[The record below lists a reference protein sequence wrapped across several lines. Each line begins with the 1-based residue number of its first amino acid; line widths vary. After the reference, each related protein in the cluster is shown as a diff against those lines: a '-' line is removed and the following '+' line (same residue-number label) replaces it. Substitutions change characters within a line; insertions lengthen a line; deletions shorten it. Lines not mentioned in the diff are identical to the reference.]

1 MSQNGHSTEAV
12 LAAAFGQAAVDAA
25 TPAAPA
31 APAQQPTAPAVS
43 DDIPNLF
50 VDAATPDQP
59 ATQAQ
64 AAAPAAPAAP
74 VADAASE
81 LQARLMDAERERAYL
96 RGLLEAQNKQQPAA
110 PADTAAAA
118 APAYNPAQDA
128 LTPEELV
135 AYQESLPVIEKLA
148 RQAAYRAQASLQEKL
163 DVLQQTNQ
171 TLQQRLDAVHGQ
183 AARADEVALMHT
195 VRSSVQDADS
205 ITKTAEW
212 KRYLSAR
219 APFSGGRTVREVL
232 EHAVQS
238 RDADTITE
246 HLMAFKASHNISAPP
261 AAVPAPG
268 RTAAPA
274 AVGIDL
280 PQRKT
285 GISASALDEAM
296 ARVQAGTL
304 SKDAYDKM
312 LAQVFG
318 AAASG
323 SELVQ

>member
-1 MSQNGHSTEAV
+1 MSQNGLSTEAV
-12 LAAAFGQAAVDAA
+12 LAAAFGQSAVD
-25 TPAAPA
+25 TAAPA
-31 APAQQPTAPAVS
+31 HTGAQTAAP
-43 DDIPNLF
+43 DDGVPNLL
-50 VDAATPDQP
+50 VDLD
-59 ATQAQ
+59 
-64 AAAPAAPAAP
+64 APAAQPAQAPARVAETPSP
-74 VADAASE
+74 VADAASD
-81 LQARLMDAERERAYL
+81 LQARLLEAERDRAYL
-96 RGLLEAQNKQQPAA
+96 RGLLESQRAEAA
-110 PADTAAAA
+110 PAQQAPVQQ
-118 APAYNPAQDA
+118 APAYDPARDA

-148 RQAAYRAQASLQEKL
+148 RQAAYRAQHSIQEKL
-163 DVLQQTNQ
+163 DTLQQHNQ
-171 TLQQRLDAVHGQ
+171 ALQQRLDAVHGQ

-195 VRSSVQDADS
+195 VRSQVQDADQV
-205 ITKTAEW
+205 TKTAEW
-212 KRYLSAR
+212 KRYLNAR
-219 APFSGGRTVREVL
+219 APFSGGRSVREVL